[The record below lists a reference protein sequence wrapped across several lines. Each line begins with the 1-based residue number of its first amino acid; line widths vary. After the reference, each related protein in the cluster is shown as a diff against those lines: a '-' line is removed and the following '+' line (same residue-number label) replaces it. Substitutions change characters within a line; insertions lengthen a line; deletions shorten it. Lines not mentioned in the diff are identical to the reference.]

1 MTQSSSRV
9 VVGSQGSSQVVAWD
23 TGFHSSPGG
32 ELGFSLELGGV
43 FRVHLELP
51 WGILSTSLGAFHLL
65 QGCARW
71 VLSCCNVWVLAW
83 VFTLEMVGVNS
94 VVVYSILCS
103 CGVQAPVLW
112 WCEVHLY

>member
-1 MTQSSSRV
+1 MSSGRRLRVPVKLQQVTQSSSRV

-51 WGILSTSLGAFHLL
+51 WGLLSTSLGASHLL
-65 QGCARW
+65 QGCAGR
-71 VLSCCNVWVLAW
+71 VLSCYNVWVH
-83 VFTLEMVGVNS
+83 T
-94 VVVYSILCS
+94 
-103 CGVQAPVLW
+103 
-112 WCEVHLY
+112 H

>member
-1 MTQSSSRV
+1 M
-9 VVGSQGSSQVVAWD
+9 GSQGSSQVVAWD
-23 TGFHSSPGG
+23 TGFHSSHGG
-32 ELGFSLELGGV
+32 ELGISLELGGV

-94 VVVYSILCS
+94 VVVVCLILSS
-103 CGVQAPVLW
+103 CGVQVPLLSS
-112 WCEVHLY
+112 EVHLY